1 MPWSLYKFL
10 KIFHLLKRFFNLKIL
25 TAYEHVQPFF
35 LWHSSLTFAVSSSGT
50 HGSLTRLV
58 RHLPGRFFPLSFTA
72 NIIQKLN
79 TFASLNRPLLLIWGS
94 WFESLAPCK
103 LHLVTRENRL
113 NAQKLI
119 LKCRLDSTSLWTL
132 SRKSSDFLED
142 LSCLFLTPNLTA
154 VTKADS
160 GSKGLS
166 NLKEKERFLLNLSE
180 FFSENSKVLKS
191 EHWKSGQVI
200 ATLANYQES
209 H

>member
-1 MPWSLYKFL
+1 M
-10 KIFHLLKRFFNLKIL
+10 FNLFSCDIL
-25 TAYEHVQPFF
+25 
-35 LWHSSLTFAVSSSGT
+35 LWHSPWALLEHTEASHDSSDIY
-50 HGSLTRLV
+50 
-58 RHLPGRFFPLSFTA
+58 PLSFTA

-166 NLKEKERFLLNLSE
+166 NRKKREISIKFIGILFREFKKFSSRNIENLARWLQRLLTI
-180 FFSENSKVLKS
+180 KR
-191 EHWKSGQVI
+191 
-200 ATLANYQES
+200 AT
-209 H
+209 